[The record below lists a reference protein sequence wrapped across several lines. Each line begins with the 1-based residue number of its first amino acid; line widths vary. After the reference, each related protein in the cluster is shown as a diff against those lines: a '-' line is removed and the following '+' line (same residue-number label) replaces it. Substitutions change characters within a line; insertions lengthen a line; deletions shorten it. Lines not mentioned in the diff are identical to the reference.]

1 MAYSGS
7 QITRLGISAFAR
19 GLYGSFAG
27 KATAVTTAGPG
38 FGINA
43 RITNNGLGLVSA
55 INNFGLGKDGL
66 IVIGFG
72 SSATMTNYGIGN
84 TGLINNDG
92 ISENGEI

>member
-27 KATAVTTAGPG
+27 KAEAVTTSGPG

-43 RITNNGLGLVSA
+43 IITNNGLGLVSA
-55 INNFGLGKDGL
+55 INNYGLGKDGL
-66 IVIGFG
+66 IVLGFG
-72 SSATMTNYGIGN
+72 SNATMTNYGIGKA
-84 TGLINNDG
+84 GLINNDG
-92 ISENGEI
+92 IGENGDL